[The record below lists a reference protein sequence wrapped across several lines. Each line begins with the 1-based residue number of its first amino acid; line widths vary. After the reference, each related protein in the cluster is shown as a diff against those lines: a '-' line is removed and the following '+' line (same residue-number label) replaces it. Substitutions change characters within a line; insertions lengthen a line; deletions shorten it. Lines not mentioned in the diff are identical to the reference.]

1 MTPME
6 RRDGVIVSTPVEPR
20 RAERQFLEG
29 PKSRW
34 FELCR
39 AVRIFF
45 EILRGFRVLHFVGPC
60 ITVFGSSRFTESS
73 PHYALARRIGAGLAA
88 QGWTVLTGG
97 GPGIMEAANRGA
109 QEAGGRSVG
118 CNIQL
123 PTEQRPNPFLDVMLE
138 FQHFFVR
145 KLMLVKYSYAFVIM
159 PGGYGTLDELFEIL
173 TLIQTGKVYDF
184 PVVLVG
190 VRYWANLLAQL
201 RALAEAGAVSPSDLE
216 RLVVTDEPAQV
227 IENIERGTK
236 QHFAGGRPPLPRPS
250 WRFLGESSARLSRKR
265 R

>member
-6 RRDGVIVSTPVEPR
+6 RRDGVVVSKPMEPT

-39 AVRIFF
+39 AVRIFL

-60 ITVFGSSRFTESS
+60 ITVFGSSRFAESS
-73 PHYALARRIGAGLAA
+73 PHYDLARRIGAGLAA

-109 QEAGGRSVG
+109 YEAGGRSVG

-123 PTEQRPNPFLDVMLE
+123 PSEQRPNPYLDVMLE
-138 FQHFFVR
+138 FRHFFVR

-173 TLIQTGKVYDF
+173 TLIQTGKVHDF

-190 VRYWANLLAQL
+190 IRYWSHLLAQL
-201 RALAEAGAVSPSDLE
+201 RALAEAGAVSHDDLA
-216 RLVVTDEPAQV
+216 RIVVTDAPTQV
-227 IENIERGTK
+227 FESIRLGALR
-236 QHFAGGRPPLPRPS
+236 HFANGTPPSPKPPRR
-250 WRFLGESSARLSRKR
+250 WLGEGWALARHGKR
-265 R
+265 